1 MKTFIYTL
9 IDPFTNEIRYVGKSN
24 NPKKRLYD
32 HLSLCYTTHTHKNNW
47 IKSLLEKNTKPILDI
62 IDEVSIDE
70 WEFWEKYWIKKFK
83 DDGENLTNYS
93 KGGNGI
99 SKHGYNT
106 IEKMKIRHKE
116 NPGYNRSGDNI
127 KKEIDKELLYKLY
140 IVENLSTTNIANKL
154 KFGKKKIWDSLQ
166 EHGIYKDK
174 EIWKE
179 QLSIQPKKIVL
190 QYSLEG
196 ELIKEWIGLD
206 IIKRE
211 LDINKS
217 NIANCCRGIV
227 KTTGGYI
234 WRYKDEFIEI
244 NLNKLNDKIRSVR
257 QYDLS
262 GNFIKEYSSIRETI
276 KYGFNEGC
284 VQSCCVGKSKSHN
297 NYIWRYSEDKAPDKY
312 KNKKIK
318 PIIQYNM
325 NMLFIKEWDSISS
338 ASKELGIGSN
348 GITTCCKGK
357 YKSAGG
363 YIWKYKS
370 DI

>member
-116 NPGYNRSGDNI
+116 NPGYNRSGDNL
-127 KKEIDKELLYKLY
+127 KKEIDRDLLYQLY
-140 IVENLSTTNIANKL
+140 ITENLSTTKIANKL
-154 KFGKKKIWDSLQ
+154 KLSKKKIWDSLREQ
-166 EHGIYKDK
+166 NISKSK

-179 QLSIQPKKIVL
+179 QLSSKPKKIVL
-190 QYSLEG
+190 QYDLEG
-196 ELIKEWIGLD
+196 KLIKEWDCLVD
-206 IIKRE
+206 ISKE
-211 LDINKS
+211 LGFNKS
-217 NIANCCRGIV
+217 NIANCCRGIGV
-227 KTTGGYI
+227 SVSGYI
-234 WRYKDEFIEI
+234 WRYKDSFIEI
-244 NLNKLNDKIRSVR
+244 DLNKFNYQKRKVKR
-257 QYDLS
+257 YDLN
-262 GNFIKEYSSIRETI
+262 GNFIKEYGSISETMLE
-276 KYGFNEGC
+276 GFNEGN
-284 VQSCCVGKSKSHN
+284 VQSCCAGKQKSHGG
-297 NYIWRYSEDKAPDKY
+297 YVWRYSEDNPPVKY
-312 KNKKIK
+312 KNKTIRSV
-318 PIIQYNM
+318 IQYDLNM
-325 NMLFIKEWDSISS
+325 NFIKEWDSIAC

-348 GITTCCKGK
+348 LITTCCKGK
-357 YKSAGG
+357 YKSAGS